1 MRLRYRIPL
10 AVIAIF
16 MVMTL
21 FMASSYALW
30 KVTIYQETE
39 NIIETGCFS
48 LEFKDESSSINLGN
62 TYPMSNE
69 SGMKTIP
76 YIFTVKNTCT
86 VDAKYTIYL
95 NTLEVDGVKLEDSL
109 INYSLVKVD
118 GALATAQTLDTAK
131 TNMDTSHFTFT
142 KKILKSYELET
153 STLKGKTDENSDD
166 GGSATYSLRLWIDES
181 GKNAVR
187 DKEGNVITPGIEGQT
202 FEAGISTIATATKLD

>member
-166 GGSATYSLRLWIDES
+166 GGFATYSLRLWIDES